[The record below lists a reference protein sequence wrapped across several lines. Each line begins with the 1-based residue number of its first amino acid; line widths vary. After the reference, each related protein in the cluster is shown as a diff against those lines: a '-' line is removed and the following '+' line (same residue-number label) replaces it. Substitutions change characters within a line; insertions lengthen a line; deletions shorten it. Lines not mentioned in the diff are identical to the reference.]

1 MAFTLQVD
9 ADMNSTKI
17 TISATH
23 EPEKANSNARGREA
37 PSTVD
42 HTASTLPCP
51 GQSSDSHQRCG
62 SPEKQSTSFLLPD
75 LNMMPSEEDPFPE
88 ALNGASSGETL
99 QASVN

>member
-1 MAFTLQVD
+1 MAFTLQLD

-23 EPEKANSNARGREA
+23 EPEKANSNAHGREA

-42 HTASTLPCP
+42 HAASTLPCP

-88 ALNGASSGETL
+88 ALNGASSRETL